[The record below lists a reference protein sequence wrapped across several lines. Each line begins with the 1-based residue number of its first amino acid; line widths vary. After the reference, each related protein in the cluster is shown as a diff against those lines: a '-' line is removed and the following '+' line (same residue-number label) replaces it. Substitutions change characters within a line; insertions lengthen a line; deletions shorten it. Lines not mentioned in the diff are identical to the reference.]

1 MKPAVILH
9 AKLLNFM
16 IYDLQKHTEKST
28 GITLLLS
35 PESIVTYLIQN
46 IILIHFNNKHLFC
59 HKFFFL
65 QRTLY
70 SMIN

>member
-35 PESIVTYLIQN
+35 PESIVTYLI
-46 IILIHFNNKHLFC
+46 
-59 HKFFFL
+59 
-65 QRTLY
+65 
-70 SMIN
+70 